1 MPRQRAGVGLTGAAP
16 TAASRTLLVSRSW
29 PQRKLGHSPVGRLK
43 VRSGIP
49 GLDLLGS
56 RSHLDAARQASDRL
70 SPRMGVAARLAAAID
85 DPETPPYALAA
96 MSRELRALI
105 TTLPGAHYDR

>member
-1 MPRQRAGVGLTGAAP
+1 VIADEVERIAAQLAEKGFGP
-16 TAASRTLLVSRSW
+16 EWAA
-29 PQRKLGHSPVGRLK
+29 
-43 VRSGIP
+43 
-49 GLDLLGS
+49 
-56 RSHLDAARQASDRL
+56 
-70 SPRMGVAARLAAAID
+70 RMGVAARLAAAID